1 MPKVFAVAVQKK
13 LFSFPCPQKPQFPL
27 VEKEIAKKNSLRNN
41 CIQLLSKGLHRNYA
55 LSIVSW
61 KSEMNLNMIVI
72 MRKLFIFLNIVWGKC
87 HPIMDYG
94 LFPSIHL
101 SLILI
106 HWKLYKRDLH
116 DLYLI
121 PRRQIYDQQFCH
133 RPVTLQCLWTSG
145 LQIIF
150 TCQYANPNWL
160 RFSTLTDVA
169 DAWLVSTRSWTV
181 IGVIG
186 VGRGKSQWA
195 SSWYESS
202 NICSADLLL

>member
-1 MPKVFAVAVQKK
+1 MMMPKVFTVAVQKK

-94 LFPSIHL
+94 LFPSIHM

-106 HWKLYKRDLH
+106 HWKLYKRDLR
-116 DLYLI
+116 DLHLI

-133 RPVTLQCLWTSG
+133 RPVTLQCLWVSG
-145 LQIIF
+145 PQIIF
-150 TCQYANPNWL
+150 ACQY
-160 RFSTLTDVA
+160 
-169 DAWLVSTRSWTV
+169 RSQTYCYFE
-181 IGVIG
+181 
-186 VGRGKSQWA
+186 QWQMFA
-195 SSWYESS
+195 SNVDSRSH
-202 NICSADLLL
+202 DF